1 MCITNIY
8 LIILILLTILL
19 SANSTSL
26 KDNDEIYIIQV
37 EYGYNITNFKFE
49 VLNRDDAEINDGLS
63 SRIAFMNSSDY
74 DNNIFDLYSVYIN
87 KYWIFLVNSSEVAD
101 KLLQREDY
109 KKKELYIN
117 GIIVPESLNYKM
129 PDTNNNKK
137 IPVFVVKD
145 NITETLFSFDIR
157 SMNKHTYFLFEIK
170 RAIANYPEI
179 YLFIVS
185 LALIIGGFF
194 MTVFWKIK
202 LKSMSRRNVLLIHS
216 FLFAVP
222 LLLFILSIPLVIK
235 AVNIR
240 GKDPNKSYDDSIFV
254 DTALITLSAIYKSLL
269 WFMTLLICYG
279 WNIIIFSLSREDL
292 KFLMKMFFFIYV
304 AMCLDQIIDSSGIK
318 VWIFH
323 ISELKNIFFYTGM
336 LIYLIR
342 KINKNLLFLE
352 RRIYYARLLNLDYI
366 DTLLYKIKLTKRLEP
381 MLYSYM
387 TLFIIVLLI
396 HKIAIYDY
404 DTPLLAS
411 YDYLLVDVYLT
422 VYLMCVLYPRIL
434 PDGFR
439 IDLGNNLDQD
449 IGTVYKAFLPKY
461 NEINKENKD
470 NKKQIQSMKDKTI
483 PILILGPCL
492 SHFDNGDGEEISIN
506 NYINNIEIGFAD

>member
-1 MCITNIY
+1 
-8 LIILILLTILL
+8 
-19 SANSTSL
+19 
-26 KDNDEIYIIQV
+26 
-37 EYGYNITNFKFE
+37 
-49 VLNRDDAEINDGLS
+49 
-63 SRIAFMNSSDY
+63 
-74 DNNIFDLYSVYIN
+74 
-87 KYWIFLVNSSEVAD
+87 
-101 KLLQREDY
+101 
-109 KKKELYIN
+109 
-117 GIIVPESLNYKM
+117 
-129 PDTNNNKK
+129 
-137 IPVFVVKD
+137 
-145 NITETLFSFDIR
+145 
-157 SMNKHTYFLFEIK
+157 
-170 RAIANYPEI
+170 
-179 YLFIVS
+179 
-185 LALIIGGFF
+185 
-194 MTVFWKIK
+194 
-202 LKSMSRRNVLLIHS
+202 
-216 FLFAVP
+216 
-222 LLLFILSIPLVIK
+222 
-235 AVNIR
+235 
-240 GKDPNKSYDDSIFV
+240 
-254 DTALITLSAIYKSLL
+254 
-269 WFMTLLICYG
+269 
-279 WNIIIFSLSREDL
+279 
-292 KFLMKMFFFIYV
+292 
-304 AMCLDQIIDSSGIK
+304 MCLDQIIDSSGIK

-404 DTPLLAS
+404 DTPLLAT

-470 NKKQIQSMKDKTI
+470 NKKQIQSIKDKTI